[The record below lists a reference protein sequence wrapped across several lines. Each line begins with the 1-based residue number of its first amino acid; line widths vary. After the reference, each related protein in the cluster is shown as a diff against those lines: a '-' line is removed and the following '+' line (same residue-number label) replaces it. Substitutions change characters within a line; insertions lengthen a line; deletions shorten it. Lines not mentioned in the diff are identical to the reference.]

1 MSTNLSE
8 IIGNGFGHQRKRNAY
23 KLSKG
28 GFFGHVYIDPAK
40 LRMNRLS
47 VKDMAGNSV
56 MDNVV
61 DSSLIDLL
69 TKRYNP
75 KVEYTPEA
83 KDILKNL
90 TKFSGLKK
98 IKGSG
103 KQKLLGGMIPSWIIM
118 SNDSIF

>member
-1 MSTNLSE
+1 MAKLKEYKKILDAAISTNLSE
-8 IIGNGFGHQRKRNAY
+8 IIGNGFRHQRKRNAY

-28 GFFGHVYIDPAK
+28 GSFGHVYIDPAK

-61 DSSLIDLL
+61 DCSLTDLL

-75 KVEYTPEA
+75 KVEYTSEA
-83 KDILKNL
+83 KDIFKDL
-90 TKFSGLKK
+90 TRFSGLKESR
-98 IKGSG
+98 GSG
-103 KQKLLGGMIPSWIIM
+103 KQ
-118 SNDSIF
+118 